1 MPPVEEFLFLGA
13 NGRELFCARRVPAA
27 PRAVAVFCHPF
38 GEEKKNAYRPFVDL
52 GRLLAEKGAASVSFD
67 YAGCGDSSGEMDDA
81 TLEMWIED
89 TLAVIESARALA
101 PAGAPV
107 LLAGLRLGAS
117 IAALA
122 ALRAGVERLILW
134 QPVVNGRADFAA
146 ELRRTLIK
154 QMVTNGAAAASREH
168 LLAELEQGQGRLDLD
183 GFPFTGALYK
193 GIASV
198 DLLCLE
204 LTPRHAVSLIQIAH
218 TPNLLPDA
226 QRLAQTWSARGARV
240 TTDAVVTPPLWAR
253 LDPVDVTSLLNLT
266 VSRVEAML
274 EPQL

>member
-1 MPPVEEFLFLGA
+1 MPPLEEFLFLAA
-13 NGRELFCARRVPAA
+13 NGRELFCARRVPDA
-27 PRAVAVFCHPF
+27 PRAAAVFCHPF

-52 GRLLAEKGAASVSFD
+52 GRLLAAKRVASVNFD
-67 YAGCGDSSGEMDDA
+67 YTGCGDSSGEMDGA

-122 ALRAGVERLILW
+122 ALRAGVERLVLW

-154 QMVTNGAAAASREH
+154 QMVTNGAARATRGQ

-198 DLLCLE
+198 NLLALE
-204 LTPRHAVSLIQIAH
+204 LSARHTVSLIQIAH
-218 TPNLLPDA
+218 TPNPLPDT
-226 QRLAQTWSARGARV
+226 QRLAQAWSERGARV
-240 TTDAVVTPPLWAR
+240 TTDAVVAPPLWAR
-253 LDPVDVTSLLNLT
+253 LDPVDVSSLLHLT
-266 VSRVEAML
+266 ADRVEAML
-274 EPQL
+274 EAGP